1 MPMDVELEEL
11 AFQPR
16 CCGVVMRD
24 RPGEYVC
31 PACRSVI
38 ALPPVQMPS
47 EFVGRGIR
55 GG

>member
-1 MPMDVELEEL
+1 MGVDIEEL

-24 RPGEYVC
+24 RPGEHVC
-31 PACRSVI
+31 PVCRAVI